1 MLITGF
7 LFLYASENILN
18 VVSMVFITGLALLQ
32 TWLTYKQL
40 KENNWKFTM
49 VRDRLYL
56 SIILIVLSIFL
67 FVKDHAMFIMGSVI
81 FSISAF
87 VLATWLG
94 MKAADKTTPFI
105 RRILSGAESV
115 LCIIYGI
122 SFMIIPQEAVFGY
135 TLSIGY
141 FLIGDALIRLLL
153 FLFDTMKNQ
162 K

>member
-1 MLITGF
+1 MQKS
-7 LFLYASENILN
+7 A
-18 VVSMVFITGLALLQ
+18 
-32 TWLTYKQL
+32 
-40 KENNWKFTM
+40 
-49 VRDRLYL
+49 
-56 SIILIVLSIFL
+56 
-67 FVKDHAMFIMGSVI
+67 
-81 FSISAF
+81 ISAF
-87 VLATWLG
+87 VLAAWSG
-94 MKAADKTTPFI
+94 MKSADKTTPFI

-115 LCIIYGI
+115 LCVIYGI